1 MALAGCALACSERI
15 DDGRER
21 PLDVQRAEFA
31 AARGL
36 AMPLAGTIAWAA
48 VGVAGLFLPES
59 TLLLV
64 LVIATG
70 MIAYLG
76 MGLSKLTG
84 EDFLDKRKPK
94 NVFQGLFFVGM
105 AQALLAYA
113 IAIPFGIADPSAM
126 PLGVAVLSVSMWMVY
141 SWIIGHWI
149 GYAHAVARVVAVLV
163 LHYALPE
170 HRYVAIPAAV
180 VVLYLA
186 VIVVQERR
194 WRTNRDARPVAA

>member
-1 MALAGCALACSERI
+1 MSSSERSL
-15 DDGRER
+15 E
-21 PLDVQRAEFA
+21 VQRAEFA
-31 AARGL
+31 GERGL

-48 VGVAGLFLPES
+48 VAVAGLFLPES
-59 TLLLV
+59 TMLLV

-84 EDFLDKRKPK
+84 EDFLDKHKPK
-94 NVFQGLFFVGM
+94 NVFRGLFFVGM

-113 IAIPFGIADPSAM
+113 IAIPFGIADASAM

-170 HRYVAIPAAV
+170 HRYVAIPVAV

-186 VIVVQERR
+186 VIVVQEQR
-194 WRTNRDARPVAA
+194 WRRNRAASLAVA

>member
-1 MALAGCALACSERI
+1 MSSSDAVR
-15 DDGRER
+15 DGTER
-21 PLDVQRAEFA
+21 PLEVQRAEFA
-31 AARGL
+31 AQRGL
-36 AMPLAGTIAWAA
+36 AMPLAGTIAWAV
-48 VGVAGLFLPES
+48 VGISGLFLPES

-64 LVIATG
+64 LVVATG
-70 MIAYLG
+70 MIAYIG

-84 EDFLDKRKPK
+84 EDFLDKTKPK
-94 NVFQGLFFVGM
+94 NVFLGLFFVGM

-149 GYAHAVARVVAVLV
+149 GYAHAATRVVAVLS

-186 VIVVQERR
+186 VMVVQERR
-194 WRTNRDARPVAA
+194 WRASQVR

>member
-1 MALAGCALACSERI
+1 MSSSEPRR
-15 DDGRER
+15 DGTER
-21 PLDVQRAEFA
+21 PLEVQRAEFA
-31 AARGL
+31 AQRGL
-36 AMPLAGTIAWAA
+36 AMPLAGTIAWAV
-48 VGVAGLFLPES
+48 VGAAGLFLPES
-59 TLLLV
+59 TMLLV
-64 LVIATG
+64 LVVATG

-76 MGLSKLTG
+76 MGLSTLTG
-84 EDFLDKRKPK
+84 EDFLDKTKPK
-94 NVFQGLFFVGM
+94 NVFQHLFFVGM

-113 IAIPFGIADPSAM
+113 IAIPFGMVDASAM

-186 VIVVQERR
+186 VMLVQERR
-194 WRTNRDARPVAA
+194 WRANRGMRPVAA

>member
-1 MALAGCALACSERI
+1 MSSSEALR
-15 DDGRER
+15 DGIGR
-21 PLDVQRAEFA
+21 PLEIQRAEFA
-31 AARGL
+31 AQRGL

-48 VGVAGLFLPES
+48 VAVAGWFLPES
-59 TLLLV
+59 TMLLV
-64 LVIATG
+64 LVVATG

-76 MGLSKLTG
+76 MGLSKFTG

-149 GYAHAVARVVAVLV
+149 GYAHAVARVVAVLL

-194 WRTNRDARPVAA
+194 WRRSRASVLAVA

>member
-1 MALAGCALACSERI
+1 MSSSERSLEI
-15 DDGRER
+15 QG
-21 PLDVQRAEFA
+21 AEFA

-59 TLLLV
+59 TMLLV

-84 EDFLDKRKPK
+84 EDFLDRSKPK
-94 NVFQGLFFVGM
+94 NVFQNLFFVGM

-113 IAIPFGIADPSAM
+113 IAIPFGIVEPSAM

-149 GYAHAVARVVAVLV
+149 GYAHAVARVVAVLG
-163 LHYALPE
+163 LHYALPD

-194 WRTNRDARPVAA
+194 WRMNRGARPVAA

>member
-1 MALAGCALACSERI
+1 
-15 DDGRER
+15 
-21 PLDVQRAEFA
+21 
-31 AARGL
+31 
-36 AMPLAGTIAWAA
+36 
-48 VGVAGLFLPES
+48 
-59 TLLLV
+59 
-64 LVIATG
+64 

-84 EDFLDKRKPK
+84 EDFLDKTKPK
-94 NVFQGLFFVGM
+94 NAFQNLFFVGM

-113 IAIPFGIADPSAM
+113 IAIPFGIVEPSAM

-149 GYAHAVARVVAVLV
+149 GYAHAVARVVAVLG
-163 LHYALPE
+163 LHYALPD

-194 WRTNRDARPVAA
+194 WRMNRDARPVAA

>member
-1 MALAGCALACSERI
+1 MSSSEALR
-15 DDGRER
+15 DGIGR
-21 PLDVQRAEFA
+21 PLEIQRAEFA
-31 AARGL
+31 AQRGL

-48 VGVAGLFLPES
+48 VAVAGWFLPES
-59 TLLLV
+59 TMLLV

-84 EDFLDKRKPK
+84 EDFLDKSKPK

-113 IAIPFGIADPSAM
+113 IAIPFGIADASAM

-186 VIVVQERR
+186 VIVVQEQR
-194 WRTNRDARPVAA
+194 WRRNRAASLAVA

>member
-1 MALAGCALACSERI
+1 MSSSDALR
-15 DDGRER
+15 DGIER
-21 PLDVQRAEFA
+21 PLEVQRAEFA
-31 AARGL
+31 AQRGL
-36 AMPLAGTIAWAA
+36 AMPLAGTIAWAV
-48 VGVAGLFLPES
+48 VGVSGLFLPES
-59 TLLLV
+59 TMLLV
-64 LVIATG
+64 LFIATG

-76 MGLSKLTG
+76 MALSKLTG
-84 EDFLDKRKPK
+84 EDFLDKTKPK
-94 NVFQGLFFVGM
+94 NVFLGLFFVGM
-105 AQALLAYA
+105 GQALLAYA
-113 IAIPFGIADPSAM
+113 IVIPFGIVEPSAV

-149 GYAHAVARVVAVLV
+149 GYAHAVVRVVVVLV

-194 WRTNRDARPVAA
+194 WRSLQVH